1 MSLGVAHRCRKPECG
16 WLMEGYA
23 GADARLARSRESI
36 ARRSQWH
43 EVAVYPPLNGGDLL
57 IGSREENG
65 QQGCFDRIDDRCVV
79 AHVVGYVVRT
89 RTPCPR
95 SRSVPERTPD
105 TLA

>member
-1 MSLGVAHRCRKPECG
+1 MSEEGERHAIGGDDTDSNETSDAEACVGFDRYIMSLGVAHRCRKPECG

-57 IGSREENG
+57 IG
-65 QQGCFDRIDDRCVV
+65 
-79 AHVVGYVVRT
+79 
-89 RTPCPR
+89 
-95 SRSVPERTPD
+95 
-105 TLA
+105 